1 MRIRV
6 VNTILLVAALT
17 TFSLALISCAPD
29 KSAPTLAATATTV
42 ATDVADRPTTSSVV
56 VADAGT
62 PIATVPPFTD
72 LECLN
77 CHTDQARLEELAVP
91 KEHEGEALS
100 SGPG

>member
-6 VNTILLVAALT
+6 LSTILLIAAFV
-17 TFSLALISCAPD
+17 TFAFALISCAPD
-29 KSAPTLAATATTV
+29 KSAPTLAARATTV
-42 ATDVADRPTTSSVV
+42 VTDADLPEPQSVV

-77 CHTDQARLEELAVP
+77 CHTDEERLQGLAV
-91 KEHEGEALS
+91 HEENEAEALS